1 MKKKIGFWRGIG
13 LIKSINKGLVK
24 AIVNNKLDVIET
36 VKLVNVIAN
45 KLNISLDPRV
55 EITIKLASILVDEV
69 FDALEDGKI
78 TVDELVEII
87 SSTLHEFN
95 IDIV

>member
-13 LIKSINKGLVK
+13 LIKSINKSLVK
-24 AIVNNKLDVIET
+24 AIVNNKLNIIET

-45 KLNISLDPRV
+45 KLDISLDPRV

-78 TVDELVEII
+78 TADELVEII